1 MFFYIH
7 EIFMKTFK
15 SFHFNGDSI
24 ETQERQTKIIK
35 MSVIIDFSEYILSQK
50 IAVLEDTDTIFW
62 KCSNFKRYTV
72 SQYTYS

>member
-15 SFHFNGDSI
+15 SFHFNVDSI

-35 MSVIIDFSEYILSQK
+35 MSVIIDFSEYILS
-50 IAVLEDTDTIFW
+50 
-62 KCSNFKRYTV
+62 
-72 SQYTYS
+72 